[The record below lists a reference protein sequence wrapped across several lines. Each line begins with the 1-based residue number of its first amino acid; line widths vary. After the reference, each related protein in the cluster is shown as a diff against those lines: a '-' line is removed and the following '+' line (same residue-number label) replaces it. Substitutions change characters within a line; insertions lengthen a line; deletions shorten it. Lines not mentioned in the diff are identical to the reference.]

1 MNGIKYL
8 KNPSQE
14 LRKSF
19 SRVPYESQERLDG
32 KTRKGNYFKVQSGRI
47 TV

>member
-8 KNPSQE
+8 KNTSQE

-19 SRVPYESQERLDG
+19 FRVPYESQERLDG